1 MNCSRRSC
9 SWSLVQRLV
18 KRFAFAILVIA
29 AFAFSFIA
37 KTNLDTFRTMLG
49 LRAMS
54 SPLPVRGAKVHKYKN
69 IGECLAGRNDES
81 RTSAKEKSI
90 ADEANTDNDT
100 IRLKAFDDRFGASSH
115 IPREW
120 NLFLDQHPI
129 NATQVASATKNAN
142 VCFRIDRSDHNVR
155 CLPSFVIVGFE
166 KASTTALSIWLS
178 HHPNLK
184 SRWREGRFFDHV
196 NSAEELD
203 RAWFEEY
210 LLKTI
215 PRQPGGMSGA
225 GRYFTFEKSPAYAPS
240 SLAPEMMARLIP
252 SARLLFMVR
261 NPTSRAYSFFLMLTN
276 HFPGAKEVLSRR
288 PLSFFVKNNQTGAVR
303 YVGDRTMKF
312 DIGPGEGGQTVPS
325 ERMPSGLPAQG
336 EEWQFLPH
344 PPDPMDFHSW
354 IIYMLDRFKGQK
366 PNFNDQSRPHRLLFG
381 GFYYSYLKRWL
392 HYFPPE
398 QFVLLDE
405 KFYRQNVPRSMVQL
419 QEALGLPVYNYSR
432 IGKRPSSTGTDPGR
446 FNINSPAAYANNI
459 LNSAGTVPSMLEE
472 TQILLDAFYCEE
484 NRDLKRILGGRSL
497 PGYSCAD

>member
-1 MNCSRRSC
+1 MKQVGFAM
-9 SWSLVQRLV
+9 LVV
-18 KRFAFAILVIA
+18 A

-49 LRAMS
+49 LRAMA
-54 SPLPVRGAKVHKYKN
+54 SPLPVEGAKVHTYN
-69 IGECLAGRNDES
+69 NVGEYLAGRNDES
-81 RTSAKEKSI
+81 PQTSVIVGKLS
-90 ADEANTDNDT
+90 ADINDT
-100 IRLKAFDDRFGASSH
+100 VRLKAFDDRFDAASH

-142 VCFRIDRSDHNVR
+142 VCFRIDRSNHNVR

-178 HHPNLK
+178 HHPNLQ

-203 RAWFEEY
+203 RAWFEQY

-215 PRQPGGMSGA
+215 PRQPGGMSGT
-225 GRYFTFEKSPAYAPS
+225 GRYFAFEKSPAYAPS
-240 SLAPEMMARLIP
+240 SLAPEMMAELIP
-252 SARLLFMVR
+252 SARLVFMIR
-261 NPTSRAYSFFLMLTN
+261 NPTSRAYSFFLMLTH

-288 PLSFFVKNNQTGAVR
+288 PLSFFVKNNQTGDVR
-303 YVGDRTMKF
+303 YVGDRTMNF
-312 DIGPGEGGQTVPS
+312 DIGPGDGGRGFS
-325 ERMPSGLPAQG
+325 AQG

-344 PPDPMDFHSW
+344 PPDPKDFHLW
-354 IIYMLDRFKGQK
+354 VVYMLDQFKGKK

-381 GFYYSYLKRWL
+381 GFYHSYLKRWL
-392 HYFPPE
+392 RYFPPE

-405 KFYRQNVPRSMVQL
+405 SFYKKNVPRSMVQL

-432 IGKRPSSTGTDPGR
+432 IGKQASSTGTNPGR
-446 FNINSPAAYANNI
+446 FTIKSPASYANSI
-459 LNSAGTVPSMLEE
+459 LNSAGTVPAMLKE
-472 TQILLDAFYCEE
+472 TKVLLDAFYCQE
-484 NRDLKRILGGRSL
+484 NRELKRMLGGRSL